1 MEAGRDVLIVYDDL
15 TNHARAYREL
25 SLLLRRPPGREAY
38 PGDIFYIH
46 SRLLERSTHLLKE
59 LGGGSLTALP
69 IIETEAQNISA
80 YIPTNLISI
89 TDGQIY
95 LSPSLFEL
103 GVLPAVD
110 VGKSV
115 SRVGGKAQ
123 LAAYRAV
130 AGDLKLAYSQ
140 FEELEAFTRFGAR
153 LDENTRKLIEH
164 GRRIRALL
172 KQPQNSPV
180 PVPDQIVILV
190 ALNSKLFD
198 NVPLDKMVEAE
209 SSLRKAVPDI
219 PADVRDRFKGD
230 KELSDKDREIILD
243 IARKALEPYQPNPES
258 KPKPE
263 AKTEEKN
270 ESKTQKKGKP
280 GPETKTDENPELGT
294 QTEEKLSK
302 SEAQTKSKSEP
313 EAKDKI

>member
-1 MEAGRDVLIVYDDL
+1 
-15 TNHARAYREL
+15 
-25 SLLLRRPPGREAY
+25 
-38 PGDIFYIH
+38 
-46 SRLLERSTHLLKE
+46 
-59 LGGGSLTALP
+59 
-69 IIETEAQNISA
+69 
-80 YIPTNLISI
+80 
-89 TDGQIY
+89 
-95 LSPSLFEL
+95 L

-190 ALNSKLFD
+190 ALNAKLFD
-198 NVPLDKMVEAE
+198 NVPLDKMGEAE
-209 SSLRKAVPDI
+209 SSLRKAVADI
-219 PADVRDRFKGD
+219 PEDVRNRFKGD
-230 KELSDKDREIILD
+230 KELSDKDRETILN
-243 IARKALEPYQPNPES
+243 IARKALEPYQPKSESESRPEV
-258 KPKPE
+258 
-263 AKTEEKN
+263 KTEEK
-270 ESKTQKKGKP
+270 
-280 GPETKTDENPELGT
+280 
-294 QTEEKLSK
+294 TE
-302 SEAQTKSKSEP
+302 
-313 EAKDKI
+313 